1 MDDGSMIEAIVFDMD
16 GLLFDSERIVQR
28 SWEEAGNQLGL
39 EHMGETIYHTLG
51 MNLAGR
57 NHYFRNTIAKDFPCE
72 EFAKQ
77 ARIWFYKIVNEEGLP
92 MKNGARELLEY
103 GKANGYRMAI
113 ATSSRREYAL
123 KNLKAAKIYDF
134 FDAGVFG
141 DMVQHAKP
149 DPEIYLKACDSI
161 GAAPANCIA
170 LEDAPAG
177 IRAAYAAGMKPI
189 MRPDLVAPTPEIEA
203 LLYETCDTLLGVI
216 GILEKLKSRKRM
228 INIK

>member
-1 MDDGSMIEAIVFDMD
+1 MDDGFMIEAIVFDMD

-189 MRPDLVAPTPEIEA
+189 MIPDLVAPTPEIEA

-216 GILEKLKSRKRM
+216 GILEKLKK
-228 INIK
+228 

>member
-149 DPEIYLKACDSI
+149 DPEIYLKACASI

-189 MRPDLVAPTPEIEA
+189 MIPDLVAPTPEIEA

-216 GILEKLKSRKRM
+216 GIMEKLKK
-228 INIK
+228 

>member
-189 MRPDLVAPTPEIEA
+189 MIPDLVAPTPEIEA

>member
-92 MKNGARELLEY
+92 MKNGARKLLEY
-103 GKANGYRMAI
+103 GKVNGYRMAI
-113 ATSSRREYAL
+113 ATSSRKEYAL

-189 MRPDLVAPTPEIEA
+189 MIPDLVAPTPEIEA

-216 GILEKLKSRKRM
+216 GIMEKLKK
-228 INIK
+228 

>member
-92 MKNGARELLEY
+92 MKNGARKLLEY
-103 GKANGYRMAI
+103 GKVNGYRMAI
-113 ATSSRREYAL
+113 ATSSRKEYAL

-149 DPEIYLKACDSI
+149 DPEIYLKACDRI
-161 GAAPANCIA
+161 GAYPANCIA

-189 MRPDLVAPTPEIEA
+189 MIPDLVAPTPEIEA
-203 LLYETCDTLLGVI
+203 LLYGTCDTLLGVI

>member
-189 MRPDLVAPTPEIEA
+189 MIPDLVAPTPEIEA
-203 LLYETCDTLLGVI
+203 LLYGTCDTLLGVI
-216 GILEKLKSRKRM
+216 GILEKLKK
-228 INIK
+228 

>member
-92 MKNGARELLEY
+92 MKNGARKLLEY
-103 GKANGYRMAI
+103 GKVNGYRMAI
-113 ATSSRREYAL
+113 ATSSRKEYAL

-189 MRPDLVAPTPEIEA
+189 MIPDLVAPTPEIEA

-216 GILEKLKSRKRM
+216 GILVKLKK
-228 INIK
+228 

>member
-39 EHMGETIYHTLG
+39 EHMGEIIYHTLG

-161 GAAPANCIA
+161 GAVPANCIA

-189 MRPDLVAPTPEIEA
+189 MIPDLVAPTPEIEA

-216 GILEKLKSRKRM
+216 GILEKLKK
-228 INIK
+228 

>member
-92 MKNGARELLEY
+92 MKNGARKLLEY
-103 GKANGYRMAI
+103 GKVNGYRMAI
-113 ATSSRREYAL
+113 ATSSRKEYAL

-177 IRAAYAAGMKPI
+177 IRAAYVAGMKPI
-189 MRPDLVAPTPEIEA
+189 MIPDLVAPTPEIEA
-203 LLYETCDTLLGVI
+203 LLYGTCDTLLGVI

>member
-189 MRPDLVAPTPEIEA
+189 MIPDLVAPAPEIEA

-216 GILEKLKSRKRM
+216 GILEKLKK
-228 INIK
+228 

>member
-1 MDDGSMIEAIVFDMD
+1 MDDGSMIEAIVFEMD

-39 EHMGETIYHTLG
+39 EHMGETICHTLG

-92 MKNGARELLEY
+92 MKNGARKLLEY
-103 GKANGYRMAI
+103 GKANEYRMAI

-149 DPEIYLKACDSI
+149 DPEIYLKACASI

-189 MRPDLVAPTPEIEA
+189 MIPDLVAPTPEIEA

-216 GILEKLKSRKRM
+216 GILEKLKK
-228 INIK
+228 

>member
-16 GLLFDSERIVQR
+16 GLLFDSEQIVQR

-189 MRPDLVAPTPEIEA
+189 MIPDLVAPTPEIEA

-216 GILEKLKSRKRM
+216 GILEKLKK
-228 INIK
+228 

>member
-92 MKNGARELLEY
+92 MKNGARKLLEY
-103 GKANGYRMAI
+103 GKVNGYRMAI
-113 ATSSRREYAL
+113 ATSSRKEYAL

-161 GAAPANCIA
+161 GAYPANCIA

-189 MRPDLVAPTPEIEA
+189 MIPDLVAPTPEIEA
-203 LLYETCDTLLGVI
+203 LLYGTCDTLLGVI

>member
-1 MDDGSMIEAIVFDMD
+1 MIEAIVFDMD

-177 IRAAYAAGMKPI
+177 IRAAYVAGMKPI
-189 MRPDLVAPTPEIEA
+189 MIPDLVAPTPEIEA

-216 GILEKLKSRKRM
+216 GILEKLKK
-228 INIK
+228 

>member
-16 GLLFDSERIVQR
+16 GLLFDSEQIVQR

-134 FDAGVFG
+134 DAGVFG

-189 MRPDLVAPTPEIEA
+189 MIPDLVAPTPEIEV

-216 GILEKLKSRKRM
+216 GILEKLKK
-228 INIK
+228 

>member
-1 MDDGSMIEAIVFDMD
+1 MDDGFMIEAIVFDMD

-92 MKNGARELLEY
+92 MQNGARELLEY

-189 MRPDLVAPTPEIEA
+189 MIPDLVAPTPEIEA

-216 GILEKLKSRKRM
+216 GILEKLKK
-228 INIK
+228 

>member
-16 GLLFDSERIVQR
+16 GIMFDSERIVQR

-149 DPEIYLKACDSI
+149 NPEIYLKACDSI

-189 MRPDLVAPTPEIEA
+189 MIPDLVAPTPEIEA

-216 GILEKLKSRKRM
+216 GIMEKLKK
-228 INIK
+228 

>member
-92 MKNGARELLEY
+92 MKNGARKLLEY
-103 GKANGYRMAI
+103 GKVNGYRMAI
-113 ATSSRREYAL
+113 ATSSRKEYAL

-189 MRPDLVAPTPEIEA
+189 MIPDLVAPTPEIEA
-203 LLYETCDTLLGVI
+203 LLYGTCDTLLGVI

>member
-189 MRPDLVAPTPEIEA
+189 MIPDLVAPTPEIEA
-203 LLYETCDTLLGVI
+203 LLYGTCDTLLCVI

>member
-77 ARIWFYKIVNEEGLP
+77 ARIWFYKIVNEEGLL
-92 MKNGARELLEY
+92 MKNGARKLLEY

-189 MRPDLVAPTPEIEA
+189 MIPDLVAPTPEIEA

-216 GILEKLKSRKRM
+216 GILEKLKK
-228 INIK
+228 

>member
-189 MRPDLVAPTPEIEA
+189 LIPDLVAPTPEIEA

-216 GILEKLKSRKRM
+216 GILEKLKK
-228 INIK
+228 

>member
-1 MDDGSMIEAIVFDMD
+1 MIEAIVFDMD

-189 MRPDLVAPTPEIEA
+189 MIPDLVAPTPEIEA

-216 GILEKLKSRKRM
+216 GIMEKLKK
-228 INIK
+228 

>member
-57 NHYFRNTIAKDFPCE
+57 NHYFCNTIAKDFPCE

-92 MKNGARELLEY
+92 MKNGARKLLEY

-189 MRPDLVAPTPEIEA
+189 MIPDLVAPTPEIEA

-216 GILEKLKSRKRM
+216 GILEKLKK
-228 INIK
+228 

>member
-57 NHYFRNTIAKDFPCE
+57 NHYFRNTIAKDFPSE

-189 MRPDLVAPTPEIEA
+189 MIPDLVAPTPEIEA

-216 GILEKLKSRKRM
+216 GILEKLKK
-228 INIK
+228 

>member
-92 MKNGARELLEY
+92 MKNGARKLLEY
-103 GKANGYRMAI
+103 GKVKGYRMAI
-113 ATSSRREYAL
+113 ATSSRKEYAL

-189 MRPDLVAPTPEIEA
+189 MIPDLVAPTPEIEA

-216 GILEKLKSRKRM
+216 GILEKLKK
-228 INIK
+228 

>member
-1 MDDGSMIEAIVFDMD
+1 MIEAIVFDMD

-149 DPEIYLKACDSI
+149 DPGIYLKACDSI

-189 MRPDLVAPTPEIEA
+189 MIPDLVAPTPEIEA

-216 GILEKLKSRKRM
+216 GIMEKLKK
-228 INIK
+228 

>member
-1 MDDGSMIEAIVFDMD
+1 MDDGFMIEAIVFDMD

-177 IRAAYAAGMKPI
+177 IRAAYVAGMKPI
-189 MRPDLVAPTPEIEA
+189 MIPDLVAPTPEIEA

-216 GILEKLKSRKRM
+216 GILEKLKK
-228 INIK
+228 

>member
-149 DPEIYLKACDSI
+149 NPEIYLKACDSI

-189 MRPDLVAPTPEIEA
+189 MIPDLVAPTPEIEA

-216 GILEKLKSRKRM
+216 GIMEKLKK
-228 INIK
+228 

>member
-92 MKNGARELLEY
+92 MKNGARKLLEY
-103 GKANGYRMAI
+103 GKVNGYRMAI

-189 MRPDLVAPTPEIEA
+189 MIPDLVAPTPEIEA

>member
-177 IRAAYAAGMKPI
+177 IRAAYVAGMKPI
-189 MRPDLVAPTPEIEA
+189 MIPDLVAPTPEIEA
-203 LLYETCDTLLGVI
+203 LLYGTCDTLLGVI

>member
-92 MKNGARELLEY
+92 MKNGARKLLEY

-113 ATSSRREYAL
+113 ATSTRREYAL

-161 GAAPANCIA
+161 GAAHANCIA

-189 MRPDLVAPTPEIEA
+189 MIPDLVAPTPEIEA

-216 GILEKLKSRKRM
+216 GILEKLKK
-228 INIK
+228 

>member
-113 ATSSRREYAL
+113 ATSSRKEYAL

-189 MRPDLVAPTPEIEA
+189 MIPDLVAPTPEIEA

>member
-92 MKNGARELLEY
+92 MKNGARKLLKY

-149 DPEIYLKACDSI
+149 NPEIYLKACDSI

-189 MRPDLVAPTPEIEA
+189 MIPDLVAPTPEIEA

-216 GILEKLKSRKRM
+216 GILEKLKK
-228 INIK
+228 

>member
-39 EHMGETIYHTLG
+39 EHLGETIYHTLG

-92 MKNGARELLEY
+92 MKNGARKLLEY
-103 GKANGYRMAI
+103 GKVNGYRMAI
-113 ATSSRREYAL
+113 ATSSRKEYAL

-189 MRPDLVAPTPEIEA
+189 MIPDLVAPTPEIEA

-216 GILEKLKSRKRM
+216 GILEKLKK
-228 INIK
+228 

>member
-77 ARIWFYKIVNEEGLP
+77 ARIWFYKIVNEERLP
-92 MKNGARELLEY
+92 MKNGARKLLEY

-189 MRPDLVAPTPEIEA
+189 MIPDLVAPTPEIEA

-216 GILEKLKSRKRM
+216 GILEKLKK
-228 INIK
+228 

>member
-189 MRPDLVAPTPEIEA
+189 MIPDLVAPTPEIEA

-216 GILEKLKSRKRM
+216 GIMEKLKK
-228 INIK
+228 

>member
-113 ATSSRREYAL
+113 ATSSRKEYAL

-189 MRPDLVAPTPEIEA
+189 MIPDLVAPTPEIEA

-216 GILEKLKSRKRM
+216 GILEKLKK
-228 INIK
+228 

>member
-92 MKNGARELLEY
+92 MKNGARKLLEY
-103 GKANGYRMAI
+103 GKVNGYRMAI
-113 ATSSRREYAL
+113 ATSSRKEYAL

-177 IRAAYAAGMKPI
+177 IRAAYVAGMKPI
-189 MRPDLVAPTPEIEA
+189 MIPDLVAPTPEIEA

-216 GILEKLKSRKRM
+216 GILEKLKK
-228 INIK
+228 

>member
-92 MKNGARELLEY
+92 MKNGARKLLEY
-103 GKANGYRMAI
+103 GKVNGYRMAI
-113 ATSSRREYAL
+113 ATSSRKEYAL

-189 MRPDLVAPTPEIEA
+189 MIPDLVAPTPEIEA

-216 GILEKLKSRKRM
+216 GILEKLKK
-228 INIK
+228 

>member
-189 MRPDLVAPTPEIEA
+189 MIPDLVAPTPEIEA
-203 LLYETCDTLLGVI
+203 FLYETCDTLLGVI
-216 GILEKLKSRKRM
+216 GILEKLKK
-228 INIK
+228 